1 MTLIF
6 SNSGLK
12 RYFTRGIYAACEQVN
27 LVSTPFESVS
37 DDLLAWLGTQVNE
50 GEAVSQVVI
59 EDGGKINVVEKV
71 KGEEPDPDAIQTFR
85 QALNAAVSVTA
96 QEGQRTFAISSETLP
111 NDLRDGLIAAWEYI
125 SNGQ

>member
-12 RYFTRGIYAACEQVN
+12 RYFTKGIYAACEQVN
-27 LVSTPFESVS
+27 LVSTPFKSVS

-59 EDGGKINVVEKV
+59 EDGGKVETTEKV
-71 KGEEPDPDAIQTFR
+71 KGEEPIQTFR
-85 QALNAAVSVTA
+85 QLLNAAVSVTA

-111 NDLRDGLIAAWEYI
+111 AELRDGLIAAWEYI
-125 SNGQ
+125 SGLE

>member
-59 EDGGKINVVEKV
+59 EDGGKINVTEKV
-71 KGEEPDPDAIQTFR
+71 KGEEPIQTFR

-96 QEGQRTFAISSETLP
+96 HEGQRTFAISSETLP

-125 SNGQ
+125 YGLE

>member
-1 MTLIF
+1 MTTLIF

-37 DDLLAWLGTQVNE
+37 DDLLAWLGTQVND
-50 GEAVSQVVI
+50 GEVVSQVVI
-59 EDGGKINVVEKV
+59 EDGGKVETTEKV
-71 KGEEPDPDAIQTFR
+71 KGEEPIQTFR

-111 NDLRDGLIAAWEYI
+111 AELRDGLIAAWEYI
-125 SNGQ
+125 SSLE

>member
-12 RYFTRGIYAACEQVN
+12 RYFTKGIYAACEQVN
-27 LVSTPFESVS
+27 LVSTPFKSVS

-59 EDGGKINVVEKV
+59 EDGGKVETTEKV
-71 KGEEPDPDAIQTFR
+71 KGEEPIQTFR
-85 QALNAAVSVTA
+85 QLLNAAVSVTA

-111 NDLRDGLIAAWEYI
+111 NDLRDGLISAWEYI
-125 SNGQ
+125 SSLE

>member
-1 MTLIF
+1 MKTLIF
-6 SNSGLK
+6 TPFGLK

-27 LVSTPFESVS
+27 LASTPFESVS

-50 GEAVSQVVI
+50 GEVVSQVVI
-59 EDGGKINVVEKV
+59 EDNGKVETTEKV
-71 KGEEPDPDAIQTFR
+71 KGEEPIQTFR

-125 SNGQ
+125 SSLE

>member
-1 MTLIF
+1 MKTLIF
-6 SNSGLK
+6 TPFGLK

-50 GEAVSQVVI
+50 GEVVSQVVI
-59 EDGGKINVVEKV
+59 EDSGKVETTEKV
-71 KGEEPDPDAIQTFR
+71 KGEETIQTFR

-125 SNGQ
+125 SSLE

>member
-37 DDLLAWLGTQVNE
+37 DDLLAWLGTQINE

-59 EDGGKINVVEKV
+59 EGGGKISVVEKV
-71 KGEEPDPDAIQTFR
+71 KGEEPIQKFQQT
-85 QALNAAVSVTA
+85 LNAAVSVTA

-125 SNGQ
+125 SSLE

>member
-50 GEAVSQVVI
+50 GEVVSQVVI
-59 EDGGKINVVEKV
+59 EDSGKVETTEKV
-71 KGEEPDPDAIQTFR
+71 KGEEPIQTFR
-85 QALNAAVSVTA
+85 QSLNAAISVVA

-111 NDLRDGLIAAWEYI
+111 AELRDGLIAAWEYI

>member
-1 MTLIF
+1 MKTLIF
-6 SNSGLK
+6 TPFGLK

-27 LVSTPFESVS
+27 LASTPFESVS

-50 GEAVSQVVI
+50 GEVVSQVVI
-59 EDGGKINVVEKV
+59 EDNGKAETTEKV
-71 KGEEPDPDAIQTFR
+71 KDEEPIQTFR
-85 QALNAAVSVTA
+85 QSLNAAVSVTA

-125 SNGQ
+125 SSLE

>member
-12 RYFTRGIYAACEQVN
+12 RYFTKGIYAACEQVN

-37 DDLLAWLGTQVNE
+37 NDLLAWLGTQVNE

-59 EDGGKINVVEKV
+59 EDGGKINVTEKV
-71 KGEEPDPDAIQTFR
+71 KGEEPIQTFR
-85 QALNAAVSVTA
+85 QSLNAAVSVTA

-111 NDLRDGLIAAWEYI
+111 AELRDGLISAWEYI
-125 SNGQ
+125 SNGK

>member
-12 RYFTRGIYAACEQVN
+12 KYFTRGIYAACEQVN

-37 DDLLAWLGTQVNE
+37 EDLLAWLGTQVNE
-50 GEAVSQVVI
+50 GEVVSQVVI
-59 EDGGKINVVEKV
+59 EDSGKINVTEKV
-71 KGEEPDPDAIQTFR
+71 KDEEPIQTFR
-85 QALNAAVSVTA
+85 QALNAAISVAA

-125 SNGQ
+125 SNEQ

>member
-12 RYFTRGIYAACEQVN
+12 RYFTKGIYAACEQVN

-37 DDLLAWLGTQVNE
+37 GDLLAWLGTQINE

-59 EDGGKINVVEKV
+59 EDGGKVETTKKA
-71 KGEEPDPDAIQTFR
+71 KGEESIQTFR
-85 QALNAAVSVTA
+85 QSLNAAVSVTA

-111 NDLRDGLIAAWEYI
+111 AELRDGLISAWEYI
-125 SNGQ
+125 SSLE

>member
-27 LVSTPFESVS
+27 LVSTPFESVY

-59 EDGGKINVVEKV
+59 EDGGKVETTKKV
-71 KGEEPDPDAIQTFR
+71 KGEEPIQTFR
-85 QALNAAVSVTA
+85 QSLNAAISVAA

-125 SNGQ
+125 SGLE

>member
-1 MTLIF
+1 MTTLIF
-6 SNSGLK
+6 TPFGLK

-50 GEAVSQVVI
+50 GEVVSQVVI
-59 EDGGKINVVEKV
+59 EDNCKAETTEKV
-71 KGEEPDPDAIQTFR
+71 KGEEPIQTFR

-111 NDLRDGLIAAWEYI
+111 AELRDGLISAWEYI
-125 SNGQ
+125 SSLE

>member
-59 EDGGKINVVEKV
+59 EDGGKVDTTEKV
-71 KGEEPDPDAIQTFR
+71 KGEEPDPDAVQTFR
-85 QALNAAVSVTA
+85 QSLNAAVSVTA

>member
-12 RYFTRGIYAACEQVN
+12 KYFTRGIYAACEQVN

-37 DDLLAWLGTQVNE
+37 DDLLSWLGTQINE

-59 EDGGKINVVEKV
+59 EDSGKVETTKKV
-71 KGEEPDPDAIQTFR
+71 KGEEPIQTFR

-96 QEGQRTFAISSETLP
+96 QEGQRTFAISSEAIP

-125 SNGQ
+125 SGLE